1 MCPRALPLCRCVLVL
16 QLLHD
21 LHWPWQQLCVYCES
35 LNALSPDH
43 CVLSAA
49 VQQQWQWWQCLCVLE
64 QLKCVAYQYTNILV
78 FVSILSL
85 CVLYETCVW
94 PCAAAFLH
102 CICWQT
108 MLLPCATYSAALLCS
123 SWLENPWFCSH
134 LWGSCSG
141 SCRVGLNYRWSC
153 ARVSQS
159 PTAAAFA
166 LRPCCVLLFAVVLQP
181 CSCFVFGS
189 GGLYSVSWHYTTP
202 IRYVRAR
209 GVTNF
214 GGCSSLEAAHGMQIL
229 ALACCS
235 SFSCTMLRCA
245 CELHGNTLV
254 NQLLEGTSCC
264 DTHRHVLKNSPS

>member
-1 MCPRALPLCRCVLVL
+1 V
-16 QLLHD
+16 
-21 LHWPWQQLCVYCES
+21 S
-35 LNALSPDH
+35 L
-43 CVLSAA
+43 
-49 VQQQWQWWQCLCVLE
+49 
-64 QLKCVAYQYTNILV
+64 TNIPIYWYL
-78 FVSILSL
+78 FRFSACVS
-85 CVLYETCVW
+85 CTRHVCGPV
-94 PCAAAFLH
+94 LH

-134 LWGSCSG
+134 LCGSCSG
-141 SCRVGLNYRWSC
+141 SCRVGLNYHWSC

-166 LRPCCVLLFAVVLQP
+166 LRSCCVLLFAVVLQP

-202 IRYVRAR
+202 IRHVRAR

-214 GGCSSLEAAHGMQIL
+214 GGCSSAHGMQIL

-254 NQLLEGTSCC
+254 NQLLVGTSCC
-264 DTHRHVLKNSPS
+264 DTDRHVLKISPS